1 MLSDLRFVFGA
12 LMATAMLAV
21 AAFGIGVSMR
31 LAREAKLGPFETTR
45 RLAYTDRG
53 EWNKFYDA
61 AGLRQPDRTELK
73 VEPAPEAQREAAPA
87 AVRAETAPEGDVSGP
102 ELLRAS
108 APDSADA
115 LVSENAGVVSAAEP
129 DARMDEALAQP
140 PPPAQVPEPPVGTA
154 AVSEQARVV
163 EQDHDITGTLRGMP
177 AVDFP
182 AVDLPAVH
190 LPAVALPAVTG
201 HTLQNDVRDVG
212 PVAGVV
218 ELVEPAAAA
227 GSRTV
232 LAGDPD
238 PAPIRPLRRSHA
250 AQGSSAAPTISVHKT
265 TPAVKLKIAG
275 LGKPVARGRS
285 KLLSKPLA
293 VHRRPLAAGRVSEGK
308 VRVGRIRGSR
318 VRALATRIVPSH
330 ASTGYAIT
338 LPVIRRLTYRR
349 ARASVRR

>member
-12 LMATAMLAV
+12 LMATAMLAI

-31 LAREAKLGPFETTR
+31 LAREAKLGPLEATR

-73 VEPAPEAQREAAPA
+73 VEPAPEAEREAAPA
-87 AVRAETAPEGDVSGP
+87 AVRAETAPEGVVAGP

-108 APDSADA
+108 VPDSAEA
-115 LVSENAGVVSAAEP
+115 VVSENVGVVSAAEP
-129 DARMDEALAQP
+129 DARMDEAFAQP
-140 PPPAQVPEPPVGTA
+140 PPRVQGPEPPVGTA
-154 AVSEQARVV
+154 AVSEQAHVV
-163 EQDHDITGTLRGMP
+163 EQDHDIAGTLRGMP
-177 AVDFP
+177 AVE
-182 AVDLPAVH
+182 LPAAE
-190 LPAVALPAVTG
+190 LRGVALPAVTG
-201 HTLQNDVRDVG
+201 HILQNDVREVG

-218 ELVEPAAAA
+218 EVAEPAAAT
-227 GSRTV
+227 GSKTA
-232 LAGDPD
+232 LADD
-238 PAPIRPLRRSHA
+238 LHPAPVRPLRRSHA

-265 TPAVKLKIAG
+265 TPVVKLKIAG
-275 LGKPVARGRS
+275 LVARGAS
-285 KLLSKPLA
+285 KLLGKPLA
-293 VHRRPLAAGRVSEGK
+293 VHRRPLAASRVSAGK

-318 VRALATRIVPSH
+318 VRAIATRIVPSH

-338 LPVIRRLTYRR
+338 LPVIRRMTYRR